1 MYKIGIPILILL
13 YFGAGGSVG
22 SIVFDLAHGRSDQV
36 LHDYATLAF
45 AGIAN
50 MILLPCLPLLWRQ
63 RRTDSNI
70 TAGSREL
77 RVSRLILHGLPINV
91 RIAFLLFSSGWV
103 IGLLVPIVF
112 GF

>member
-13 YFGAGGSVG
+13 YFGAGASVG

-36 LHDYATLAF
+36 LHAYATLAF

-50 MILLPCLPLLWRQ
+50 VLLLPCLLLLWRQ
-63 RRTDSNI
+63 RHTDPNV
-70 TAGSREL
+70 TAGSAEL
-77 RVSRLILHGLPINV
+77 RVSRLVLHGLPITV
-91 RIAFLLFSSGWV
+91 RIAFLLFACGWG
-103 IGLLVPIVF
+103 IGFFVPIVF